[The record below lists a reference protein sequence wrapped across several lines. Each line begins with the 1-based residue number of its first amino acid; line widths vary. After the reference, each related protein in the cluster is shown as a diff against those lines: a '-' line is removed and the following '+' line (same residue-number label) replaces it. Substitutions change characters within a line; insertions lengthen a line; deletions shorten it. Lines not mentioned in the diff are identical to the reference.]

1 MKKILKVLGFSV
13 LIILGAVNILDGL
26 ASISSK
32 ERAPISLIPGII
44 FLAFGIIGVARVFKK
59 KRT

>member
-44 FLAFGIIGVARVFKK
+44 FLTIGIRGITSTSTK
-59 KRT
+59 